1 MDNHLEENTSVE
13 QLINLFATFAEEA
26 TDTVEKF
33 LASDLVQ
40 DATTM
45 TTELGE
51 SLSDAVKGL
60 KLLKSV
66 ASIPSKLYLRKF
78 EKFCRGLAQIPLEKR
93 QKYMKTLGREKF
105 NRESVFILNVI
116 NRIEEEDK
124 FPLLIK
130 LLDART
136 AGILTSDE
144 YRRLTVLVD
153 RTFYSDLLYLEHN
166 ITADPVALH
175 TDSDYG
181 LVASG
186 LLVTAG
192 NDWGDDLTSEDDPND
207 TGIRFNYT
215 SSAKKLAQV
224 LFGVCC
230 DENPTNKGV
239 VRMQPISTEEIDRIC
254 QQV

>member
-1 MDNHLEENTSVE
+1 MDNHLEENMSVE
-13 QLINLFATFAEEA
+13 QLIKFLATFAEEA
-26 TDTVEKF
+26 TDTVEEF

-45 TTELGE
+45 ATELGE
-51 SLSDAVKGL
+51 ALSDAVKGL

-78 EKFCRGLAQIPLEKR
+78 EKFCRGLTQIPLEKR

-136 AGILTSDE
+136 EGTITSDE

-153 RTFYSDLLYLEHN
+153 RTLYSDLLYLEHN
-166 ITADPVALH
+166 ITANPVALH

-192 NDWGDDLTSEDDPND
+192 NEWISDFSNEGDPND

-215 SSAKKLAQV
+215 SSAKKLAQI
-224 LFGVCC
+224 LFGVHC
-230 DENPTNKGV
+230 DNAPTNIGV
-239 VRMQPISTEEIDRIC
+239 VKMQAISEEEID
-254 QQV
+254 QMFKK

>member
-1 MDNHLEENTSVE
+1 MDNHLEESISVE
-13 QLINLFATFAEEA
+13 QLINFLATFAEEA

-45 TTELGE
+45 TTDLGA
-51 SLSDAVKGL
+51 SLSEAIKGL

-78 EKFCRGLAQIPLEKR
+78 EQFCRGLVQIPLEKR
-93 QKYMKTLGREKF
+93 QRYMKTLGREKF

-116 NRIEEEDK
+116 NHIEEEDK
-124 FPLLIK
+124 LPLLIK
-130 LLDART
+130 LLDARI
-136 AGILTSDE
+136 AGVLTSDE
-144 YRRLTVLVD
+144 YRRLTILID
-153 RTFYSDLLYLEHN
+153 RTFYNDLLYLEHN

-192 NDWGDDLTSEDDPND
+192 NDWNDDFTNEDASTD
-207 TGIRFNYT
+207 TGIRFNFT
-215 SSAKKLAQV
+215 LSAKKLTQI
-224 LFGVCC
+224 LFGVYC
-230 DENPTNKGV
+230 DEKPTNKGIV
-239 VRMQPISTEEIDRIC
+239 
-254 QQV
+254 